1 MRLKIF
7 KRKNKNKKENT
18 HVNMINEKKA
28 FDMLMEIKYGKTYEE
43 YLKEET
49 KGMYLFEIQEFKRNL
64 DKELTKVVRRIA
76 YEMAR

>member
-1 MRLKIF
+1 MRLKF
-7 KRKNKNKKENT
+7 LKRKNKKRNT

-28 FDMLMEIKYGKTYEE
+28 FDMLMEIKHGKTYEE
-43 YLKEET
+43 YLREET

-64 DKELTKVVRRIA
+64 DKELIKIIRRVA